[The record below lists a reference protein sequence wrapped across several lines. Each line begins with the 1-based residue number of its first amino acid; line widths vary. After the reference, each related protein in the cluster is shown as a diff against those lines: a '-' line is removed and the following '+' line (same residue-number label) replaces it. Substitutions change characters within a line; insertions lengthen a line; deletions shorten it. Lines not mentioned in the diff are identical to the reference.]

1 MRCCGNTC
9 ESCSKGGMEG
19 FLEEEMPEMSM
30 RGYVR
35 VEPGQ
40 RVNKGKTQFN
50 NEHDRGRVRE
60 VWDTEMAQMMK

>member
-1 MRCCGNTC
+1 
-9 ESCSKGGMEG
+9 MEG

-50 NEHDRGRVRE
+50 NEHDRGRERE